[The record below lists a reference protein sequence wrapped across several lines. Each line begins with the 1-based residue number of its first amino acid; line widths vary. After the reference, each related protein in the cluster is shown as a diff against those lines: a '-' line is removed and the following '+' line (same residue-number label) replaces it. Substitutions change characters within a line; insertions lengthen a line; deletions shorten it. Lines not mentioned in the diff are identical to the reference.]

1 MTAETTAET
10 AYAKLVALLDGGGA
24 RYELIDHPPEGR
36 TDLVSPLRGN
46 ELSQAAKCIVV
57 MVKLG
62 KKAKR
67 HVLAVVPG
75 DARVDLNALKRLLG
89 GTYAA
94 FASPDVAERL
104 AGSAGGAGRVRRHD
118 GIESAKA
125 GHRSLR
131 WLHGML
137 AYHEADYREAARR
150 PRRSPAS
157 RGRPAQDDHLRTDPR

>member
-75 DARVDLNALKRLLG
+75 DARVDLNALKRLL
-89 GTYAA
+89 
-94 FASPDVAERL
+94 
-104 AGSAGGAGRVRRHD
+104 AGSASGTILPFSFHPELTLIADPG
-118 GIESAKA
+118 
-125 GHRSLR
+125 L
-131 WLHGML
+131 L
-137 AYHEADYREAARR
+137 AHQRIFFNAARLDRSVALDTDDYLALAR
-150 PRRSPAS
+150 PRVEPIAATAPAV
-157 RGRPAQDDHLRTDPR
+157 